1 MDLNED
7 NTREHIV
14 RPAATPALGFF
25 PASAPSSSLPP
36 LATVHLHTARLSLHH
51 NMSQLRPYYDHDT
64 FDAGY
69 SVIFKPGVGLIDTH
83 TNKPISATLT
93 SSLLQSTGSS
103 NRSANGFRIGGLSD
117 KRFIGDVGLGKTVR
131 SSAAEK
137 NYVYDL
143 ELKEYFD
150 PNNMMELLKN
160 LVWSFFKNYCK
171 SILSQPLEIARLVL
185 QVGVFN
191 FDTKRRSV
199 IRQQLDDVSKA
210 ESDLPDEDDDEDDDE
225 NYFQSAIEFN
235 NISDHKKPTKKL
247 TPTKPKTAL
256 VLESRH
262 KIKPISKHTID
273 IMSSIAA
280 KDGPLALFRGI
291 NASFIHQTLSHTIEA
306 WITGFIAPFLGIP
319 DPFFLDLTHLP
330 DPLRSLWLSVLACV
344 LTGMVLLPL
353 DLIKVRLMLTQFTK
367 PQPEQPASPEQ
378 RPLEQNTRSIRES
391 IRKYP
396 LNLLLH
402 PPPAIALLTVL
413 YLFSTSIFRKTTPYL
428 LFIRFNI
435 DSYLSPTFFTLVNLF
450 LLIFEFFIKLPVE
463 NVLRKEQVRFLLTSK
478 PYDKHNVVT
487 ILNPDENLIVDF
499 NSGWIHNDDDVN
511 QPSMWQRIQRFGL
524 FDGWRV
530 GVLNVFA
537 FWGYNI
543 LNSDGTSLDEEKL

>member
-1 MDLNED
+1 M
-7 NTREHIV
+7 
-14 RPAATPALGFF
+14 
-25 PASAPSSSLPP
+25 SL
-36 LATVHLHTARLSLHH
+36 
-51 NMSQLRPYYDHDT
+51 LRPYYDHDT

-69 SVIFKPGVGLIDTH
+69 SVIFKPGVGLIDTN
-83 TNKPISATLT
+83 TNRPIS
-93 SSLLQSTGSS
+93 SSLASSLSQTAGSA
-103 NRSANGFRIGGLSD
+103 NRSQNNPGGFRIGGLSD
-117 KRFIGDVGLGKTVR
+117 KRFIGDVGLGKATR
-131 SSAAEK
+131 SAGGDK

-143 ELKEYFD
+143 EFKEYFD
-150 PNNMMELLKN
+150 VNNLSELLKN
-160 LVWSFFKNYCK
+160 LIWNFFKNYCK

-191 FDTKRRSV
+191 FEPKKQKKDYQRLLADD
-199 IRQQLDDVSKA
+199 LD
-210 ESDLPDEDDDEDDDE
+210 ESDLPDEEE

-235 NISDHKKPTKKL
+235 NISELKKPS
-247 TPTKPKTAL
+247 KTAHL
-256 VLESRH
+256 SSPRKKSTVIQPAHTNSH

-273 IMSSIAA
+273 IMSSIAG

-291 NASFIHQTLSHTIEA
+291 NAAFIHQTLSHTIEA

-330 DPLRSLWLSVLACV
+330 DPLKSLWLSVLACV
-344 LTGMVLLPL
+344 LTGMVLIPL

-367 PQPEQPASPEQ
+367 PQSETIKNPEVNSPVGENTVVEQ
-378 RPLEQNTRSIRES
+378 AQNTRSIRES

-396 LNLLLH
+396 LHLLLN

-413 YLFSTSIFRKTTPYL
+413 YQFSTTIFRKTTPYL

-435 DSYLSPTFFTLVNLF
+435 DSYLSPTLFTLVNLF

-463 NVLRKEQVRFLLTSK
+463 NVLRKEQVRFLLAPK
-478 PYDKHNVVT
+478 DYDKHNVVT
-487 ILNPDENLIVDF
+487 ILNPKENLIVDF
-499 NSGWIHNDDDVN
+499 NSGWVHNDDDDL
-511 QPSMWQRIQRFGL
+511 QPSLWHRIQRFGL

-543 LNSDGTSLDEEKL
+543 LNSNGNSLDEEKL